1 MPDDEALR
9 RARRQKMELRR
20 LAEPG
25 IERGDEEIR
34 RGDEEIRRG
43 DEEIRRRRRGDPARS
58 VPALRREESAAA
70 DIFQRATD
78 LGGHLIVAFVAP
90 VGAPSRSRCRPVSGP
105 SSLQALAAAAD
116 AELAEIRMLLA
127 QKRMQFAHAL
137 QTRTAGAVDAATRPV
152 SKSRGQQRQRND
164 HVIRS
169 PVGTTEPR

>member
-43 DEEIRRRRRGDPARS
+43 DEEIRRGDEEIRRGERFCIPGG
-58 VPALRREESAAA
+58 
-70 DIFQRATD
+70 IGWQRISFRGLPTSGD
-78 LGGHLIVAFVAP
+78 TFIVAFVAP
-90 VGAPSRSRCRPVSGP
+90 VGSPSRSRCRPVRGP

-116 AELAEIRMLLA
+116 AELAELRLVLA
-127 QKRMQFAHAL
+127 QRRMQFAHAL
-137 QTRTAGAVDAATRPV
+137 QTRTITAVGAAISTGQKPPRSATA
-152 SKSRGQQRQRND
+152 K
-164 HVIRS
+164 
-169 PVGTTEPR
+169 E